1 MKKTI
6 TINVE
11 NLSEVA
17 VEKIK
22 VITELKKFAEENN
35 DKVDWKNYKQKKY
48 YLHYGFDRK
57 VVFVEQDVFP
67 VFNQIYFSSREI
79 ANKAIE
85 TIGEERLKK
94 YYFDYE
100 E

>member
-1 MKKTI
+1 MNKTL

-35 DKVDWKNYKQKKY
+35 DKVDWENYEQKKY

-57 VVFVEQDVFP
+57 IVFAEQDVSP
-67 VFNQIYFSSREI
+67 VFNQIYSSSRET

-85 TIGEERLKK
+85 TIGQERLKK